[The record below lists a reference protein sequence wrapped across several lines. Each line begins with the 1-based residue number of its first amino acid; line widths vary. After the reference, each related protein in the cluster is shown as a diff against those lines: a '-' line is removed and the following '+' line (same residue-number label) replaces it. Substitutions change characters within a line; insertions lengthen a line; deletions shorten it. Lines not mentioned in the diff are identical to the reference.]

1 MDKLTQYRK
10 LIKKLL
16 SRYASYKKDQEGWEL
31 QLIFDEERDH
41 YLWFDVGWN
50 GTKRIYHCVIHLDIK
65 DGKVWLQ
72 QNSTD
77 LNPAE
82 DLIELGVARE
92 DIILGLQPPYKRPFT
107 NYGVA

>member
-1 MDKLTQYRK
+1 MDKLGCYRQC
-10 LIKKLL
+10 IKNLL
-16 SRYASYKKDQEGWEL
+16 SRYNSCERQHDNWKS

-41 YLWFDVGWN
+41 YLCLDVGWD
-50 GTKRIYHCVIHLDIK
+50 GSKRIYHCVIHFDIK

-72 QNSTD
+72 QNATD

-92 DIILGLQPPYKRPFT
+92 DIVLGLQPPFKRPFT
-107 NYGVA
+107 DYGVA